1 MFRQNWLKN
10 RLRAGKKSLGLWLA
24 MGSPAAAEIVALAGY
39 DFALID
45 LEHGPGDI
53 ENAVAQ
59 MQAMSAAPTTALV
72 RVASN
77 DTLYIRRALDAGA
90 EGIMVPMV
98 ESAGEAAAAVAACRF
113 PPRGIRG
120 SATSLVR
127 AADYGMREADYI
139 EGFEDNLLILCQIET
154 LKGIDNIEEIAGVE
168 GVDLLFV
175 GPSDIST
182 AMGFAT
188 ERDHPEVKAMLAR
201 VESAIKGC
209 GKWMGTVPRY
219 GMSPPELF
227 ALGYDMVSGGSDSG
241 HIRKAGVAQ
250 MKAHREANDGAE

>member
-1 MFRQNWLKN
+1 MFRENWLKS
-10 RLRAGKKSLGLWLA
+10 RLRAGRKSLGLWLA
-24 MGSPAAAEIVALAGY
+24 MGSPAAAEIVGLAGY

-72 RVASN
+72 RVATN
-77 DTLYIRRALDAGA
+77 DHIYIRRALDAGA

-127 AADYGMREADYI
+127 AADYGMAEADYI

-154 LKGIDNIEEIAGVE
+154 LKGIENIEEIAGVE
-168 GVDLLFV
+168 SIDLLFV

-182 AMGFAT
+182 VMGFAT
-188 ERDHPEVKAMLAR
+188 ERDHPEVKTMLSQ
-201 VESAIKGC
+201 VETRIKAT

-241 HIRKAGVAQ
+241 HIRKAAAAQ
-250 MKAHREANDGAE
+250 MKAHREANDGG

>member
-1 MFRQNWLKN
+1 MYRENWLKN
-10 RLRAGKKSLGLWLA
+10 RRRAGRKSLGLWLA
-24 MGSPAAAEIVALAGY
+24 MGSPAAAEIVGLAGY

-72 RVASN
+72 RVATN
-77 DTLYIRRALDAGA
+77 DHIYIRRALDAGA
-90 EGIMVPMV
+90 EGIMVPMI
-98 ESAGEAAAAVAACRF
+98 ESAEEAAAAVAACRF

-120 SATSLVR
+120 SATSLIR
-127 AADYGMREADYI
+127 ATDYGMREADYI

-154 LKGIDNIEEIAGVE
+154 LKGIENIEEIAGVE
-168 GVDLLFV
+168 GIDLLFV

-182 AMGFAT
+182 VMGFAT
-188 ERDHPEVKAMLAR
+188 ERDHPEVKTMLSR
-201 VESAIKGC
+201 VETRIKATGI
-209 GKWMGTVPRY
+209 WMGTVPRY

-227 ALGYDMVSGGSDSG
+227 DLGYDMVSGGSDSG
-241 HIRKAGVAQ
+241 LIRNAGLAQ
-250 MKAHREANDGAE
+250 MKAHRESNDGS